1 MQASESLNELA
12 GALSQAQ
19 GEFPSIPKDCTAK
32 IRTKS
37 GGEYSFRYADLE
49 TILAS
54 VRPVLAEHGLSLIC
68 DVQFQVTSNGR
79 AMVATVRLMHSSGQ
93 WVESSPLAVPIEPDS
108 YDRQPA
114 QACGSSATY
123 ATRYAIEALLAIRA
137 SEDDDGAAASG
148 NHIERQ
154 QAKPKPERKPEPAKA
169 LDADLAEI
177 LKGFGWAADRR
188 KANADTLLAMFG
200 CNLAQCMES
209 AEMAQAVVILIQQ
222 WLSECDGDTPE
233 RRLSMIWNAALMEQ
247 QGKHIKLHEL
257 KHHKEDPR
265 DG

>member
-68 DVQFQVTSNGR
+68 DVQFQATSNGR

-154 QAKPKPERKPEPAKA
+154 QAKPKPERKPEPKPEPPAKT
-169 LDADLAEI
+169 LDPDLAEI
-177 LKGFGWAADRR
+177 LRGFNWVAQRR
-188 KANADTLLAMFG
+188 QINADILLAMFG
-200 CNLAQCMES
+200 CTLAECVLS
-209 AEMAQAVVILIQQ
+209 DGVAQAAVISIQK
-222 WLSECDGDTPE
+222 WLTECDGDTHE
-233 RRLSMIWNAALMEQ
+233 RRLSMLWNAALMEQ
-247 QGKHIKLHEL
+247 QMKG
-257 KHHKEDPR
+257 
-265 DG
+265 GA

>member
-32 IRTKS
+32 IRTKN

-54 VRPVLAEHGLSLIC
+54 VRPVLAKHGLSLIC

-154 QAKPKPERKPEPAKA
+154 QAKPKPERKPEPKPEPKPPAKT
-169 LDADLAEI
+169 LDPDLAEI
-177 LKGFGWAADRR
+177 LRGFGWVAERR
-188 KANADTLLAMFG
+188 QINADTLLAMFG
-200 CNLAQCMES
+200 CTLAECVLS
-209 AEMAQAVVILIQQ
+209 DGVAQAAVISIQR
-222 WLSECDGDTPE
+222 WLSECDGDTHE
-233 RRLSMIWNAALMEQ
+233 RRLSMLWNAALMEDLEMK
-247 QGKHIKLHEL
+247 G
-257 KHHKEDPR
+257 
-265 DG
+265 GG

>member
-1 MQASESLNELA
+1 MRASESLNELA

-19 GEFPSIPKDCTAK
+19 AEFPAIPKDCTAK
-32 IRTKS
+32 IKTKS
-37 GGEYSFRYADLE
+37 GSEYSFRYADLE
-49 TILAS
+49 SILAC
-54 VRPVLAEHGLSLIC
+54 VRPVLAKHGLSLLC
-68 DVQFQVTSNGR
+68 DVVLNLSQTGDGGR
-79 AMVATVRLMHSSGQ
+79 AMVATVRLLHSSGQ
-93 WVESSPLAVPIEPDS
+93 WVESSPLAIPIEPDS
-108 YDRQPA
+108 YQRQPA

-154 QAKPKPERKPEPAKA
+154 QAKPKPQPKPERKPEPKPEPAKQ

-200 CNLAQCMES
+200 CNLAQCMAS
-209 AEMAQAVVILIQQ
+209 DGVAQAAVISIQR
-222 WLSECDGDTPE
+222 WLTECDGDTHE
-233 RRLSMIWNAALMEQ
+233 RRLSMLWNAALMEQ
-247 QGKHIKLHEL
+247 QMKGGE
-257 KHHKEDPR
+257 
-265 DG
+265 